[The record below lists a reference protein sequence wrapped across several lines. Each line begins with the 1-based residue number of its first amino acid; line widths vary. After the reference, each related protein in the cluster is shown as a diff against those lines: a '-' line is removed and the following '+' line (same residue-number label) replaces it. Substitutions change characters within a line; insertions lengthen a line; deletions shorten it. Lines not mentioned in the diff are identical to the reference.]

1 MHPES
6 FGKGVC
12 NRFLR
17 TGSCQYGD
25 SCKYYHPKQNFQ
37 SLNPQVIPGIFY
49 NYGFVSPVTRY
60 GDSYGFGCFPFGIM
74 FLHLLPI
81 LFVWY
86 QVVRL
91 GIAWE
96 FRWVTYLHHLSHHQR
111 VDILLF
117 HLLIGY

>member
-1 MHPES
+1 MLLLLFINLVVQYHLML
-6 FGKGVC
+6 VC
-12 NRFLR
+12 
-17 TGSCQYGD
+17 
-25 SCKYYHPKQNFQ
+25 
-37 SLNPQVIPGIFY
+37 LN

-91 GIAWE
+91 GIVWE

-117 HLLIGY
+117 HLLIGYSMRYG